1 MKLQD
6 KVALITG
13 GSRGIGK
20 ACALQFAAEGA
31 TTIISYA
38 SNSAAADATV
48 AEINAQGG
56 KGEALQFDVGDPES
70 VKAAFKQI
78 TKVHGG
84 LHILVANAGIS
95 LDGLIMRYS
104 EEDLEKI
111 YKTNVFGSFYCAKAA
126 VRPMMKSKWGRI
138 IFMGSVVGESGNAGQ
153 VAYAGTK
160 AALDGMAKSLAK
172 ELASRNITV
181 NVIAPGYIE
190 TDMTNA
196 LSEEQQEQIRNT
208 IPLGRVGSPEDIANA
223 SVFLASDDA
232 KYITGQVLNVNG
244 GMYM

>member
-20 ACALQFAAEGA
+20 ACALQIAAEGA

-84 LHILVANAGIS
+84 LHILLANAGIS

-126 VRPMMKSKWGRI
+126 VRPMMKSKW
-138 IFMGSVVGESGNAGQ
+138 
-153 VAYAGTK
+153 
-160 AALDGMAKSLAK
+160 
-172 ELASRNITV
+172 
-181 NVIAPGYIE
+181 
-190 TDMTNA
+190 
-196 LSEEQQEQIRNT
+196 
-208 IPLGRVGSPEDIANA
+208 
-223 SVFLASDDA
+223 
-232 KYITGQVLNVNG
+232 
-244 GMYM
+244 

>member
-6 KVALITG
+6 KVALVTG

-20 ACALQFAAEGA
+20 ACAVQIAAEGA

-48 AEINAQGG
+48 AEITAQGG
-56 KGEALQFDVGDPES
+56 KAEALQFDVGDPES

-78 TKVHGG
+78 TKAHGG
-84 LHILVANAGIS
+84 LHILIANAGIS
-95 LDGLIMRYS
+95 VDGLIMRYS
-104 EEDLEKI
+104 EADLEKI
-111 YKTNVFGSFYCAKAA
+111 YRTNVFGSFYCAKAA

-153 VAYAGTK
+153 VAYSGTK

>member
-20 ACALQFAAEGA
+20 ACALQLAAEGA

-38 SNSAAADATV
+38 SNSTAADNTV
-48 AEINAQGG
+48 AEIIEQGG
-56 KGEALQFDVGDPES
+56 KAEALQFDVGDAAS
-70 VKAAFKQI
+70 VKAAFTQI
-78 TKVHGG
+78 TKTHGG
-84 LHILVANAGIS
+84 LHILIANAGIS
-95 LDGLIMRYS
+95 VDGLIMRYS

-111 YKTNVFGSFYCAKAA
+111 YRTNVFGSFYCAKAA

-153 VAYAGTK
+153 AAYAGTK

-172 ELASRNITV
+172 ELATRNITV

-196 LSEEQQEQIRNT
+196 LSEEQQEQIRSM
-208 IPLGRVGSPEDIANA
+208 IPLGKVGSPEDIANA